1 MRNEDLPAHGAAAWW
16 RRGAGPALAAIA
28 VLTAPADAGAVTLR
42 LAETVMTG
50 LASARGVAL
59 GPDGAVYVAEAG
71 SGGNGPTITSGSGM
85 VQAYGLT
92 GGISRYRAGVQER
105 VVSNL
110 PSFAAPG
117 GVEASG
123 PQGLAFG
130 AEGTLYATI
139 GLGANPAE
147 RGAVAGLP
155 GADLVGTLAAIR
167 SGGPQVVADIAG
179 FEAAND
185 PDGVVPDSNPFGLAA
200 TANGF
205 LVTDAGGNSVLSVS
219 AAGAIAVEGV
229 LPPAPNPL
237 PFGPPVYQAV
247 PTGVDVGPDGA
258 TYVGQLTGFPF
269 VEDAAQVF
277 RLDGGAPTVAASG
290 LTNVIDI
297 AFGEDG
303 PLFALEFDRDGILN
317 PGTKGALHK
326 LGLDGSSQLL
336 YGNLENPT
344 GFAIGPGGT
353 FYVAVNGNSPTDGHV
368 VQLAPVPLP
377 AALSLMLGGLGLL
390 AACGLRR
397 RGASPW

>member
-1 MRNEDLPAHGAAAWW
+1 MRDEGLPANGAGPRW
-16 RRGAGPALAAIA
+16 AGPALAAIA

-50 LASARGVAL
+50 LASARGLAL

-71 SGGNGPTITSGSGM
+71 SGGSGPTITSGSGM

-105 VVSNL
+105 IVSDL
-110 PSFAAPG
+110 PSFAGPG
-117 GVEASG
+117 GAEASG

-130 AEGTLYATI
+130 ADGTLHATI
-139 GLGANPAE
+139 GLGADPAE

-155 GADLVGTLAAIR
+155 GADLVGTLAAIG
-167 SGGPQVVADIAG
+167 SGGQEVVADIAG

-185 PDGVVPDSNPFGLAA
+185 PDGGVPDSNPFGLAA
-200 TANGF
+200 TAHGF

-219 AAGAIAVEGV
+219 PAGAIAVEGV
-229 LPPAPNPL
+229 LPTASNPL
-237 PFGPPVYQAV
+237 PFGPPAYQAV

-269 VEDAAQVF
+269 VPGAAQVF
-277 RLDGGAPTVAASG
+277 RLDGAGPSVVAGG

-297 AFGEDG
+297 GFGDDG
-303 PLFALEFDRDGILN
+303 SLFALEFDSDGILN
-317 PGTKGALHK
+317 PGTRGALYK

-353 FYVAVNGNSPTDGHV
+353 FYVAVNGSSSTDGRV
-368 VQLAPVPLP
+368 VRLAPVPLP
-377 AALSLMLGGLGLL
+377 AALPLMFGGLVLV
-390 AACGLRR
+390 AAFGIRF
-397 RGASPW
+397 RGKTRC